1 MPVLDRK
8 HLCPGIGG
16 IPQQSFIL
24 GSSALRSSSLPFC
37 IFFFLRK
44 KVPLPYTVPSTD
56 KWYLFQIP
64 SLELSISFTAVIVL
78 SLNCD
83 YITKLA
89 RKFSR
94 LFHSHK
100 ILLLA
105 LLGPFT
111 DQNDTD
117 FPSLSYTSTI
127 KILNPFIHLKS
138 GRGTPVEIRT
148 KLPRRSHYRGYPSG
162 FMLALLAKSETISL
176 PWSNHHATKLI
187 IFLRWMSTFI
197 YDVRGWWL
205 VLFSFLFF

>member
-1 MPVLDRK
+1 MLSWIYVLRYFSK
-8 HLCPGIGG
+8 CQSWIEN

-24 GSSALRSSSLPFC
+24 GSSPLRSSSLPFC

-44 KVPLPYTVPSTD
+44 KVPLPYAVPSTD

-78 SLNCD
+78 SLNCE

-94 LFHSHK
+94 LFHRQK

-117 FPSLSYTSTI
+117 FPTLSCTSTI

-138 GRGTPVEIRT
+138 GRGTPFEIRT

-162 FMLALLAKSETISL
+162 SMLALLAKSETISL
-176 PWSNHHATKLI
+176 P
-187 IFLRWMSTFI
+187 
-197 YDVRGWWL
+197 
-205 VLFSFLFF
+205 

>member
-1 MPVLDRK
+1 MDIRTEVLFQMPVLDRK
-8 HLCPGIGG
+8 HPAAKFYSGKLSPEVQFLTFLYI
-16 IPQQSFIL
+16 
-24 GSSALRSSSLPFC
+24 
-37 IFFFLRK
+37 FFLRK
-44 KVPLPYTVPSTD
+44 KVPLPYAVPSTD

-78 SLNCD
+78 SLNCE

-117 FPSLSYTSTI
+117 FPTLSYTSTI

-138 GRGTPVEIRT
+138 GRGTPFEIRT

-162 FMLALLAKSETISL
+162 SMLALLAKSETISL
-176 PWSNHHATKLI
+176 P
-187 IFLRWMSTFI
+187 
-197 YDVRGWWL
+197 
-205 VLFSFLFF
+205 

>member
-1 MPVLDRK
+1 MLSWIYGLRYFSKCQSWIENISVPGLGEFRSKVLFWEALPWGPVPYL
-8 HLCPGIGG
+8 
-16 IPQQSFIL
+16 SVY
-24 GSSALRSSSLPFC
+24 
-37 IFFFLRK
+37 FFFK
-44 KVPLPYTVPSTD
+44 KKGTLPYTVPSTD

-78 SLNCD
+78 SLNCE
-83 YITKLA
+83 YITKLD

-117 FPSLSYTSTI
+117 FPTHSYTSTI
-127 KILNPFIHLKS
+127 KILNPFIQLKS
-138 GRGTPVEIRT
+138 GRDTPFEIRT
-148 KLPRRSHYRGYPSG
+148 KLPHRSHYKGYPSG

-176 PWSNHHATKLI
+176 PWSTQHATK
-187 IFLRWMSTFI
+187 
-197 YDVRGWWL
+197 
-205 VLFSFLFF
+205 

>member
-16 IPQQSFIL
+16 IPQQSFVL
-24 GSSALRSSSLPFC
+24 GSSALRSSSLPFW
-37 IFFFLRK
+37 IFFLRK
-44 KVPLPYTVPSTD
+44 KVPLPYPVPSTD

-78 SLNCD
+78 SLNCE

-94 LFHSHK
+94 LFHRHK

-117 FPSLSYTSTI
+117 FPTLSYTSTI

-138 GRGTPVEIRT
+138 GRGTPFEIWT
-148 KLPRRSHYRGYPSG
+148 KLPRRSHYRGYPSR
-162 FMLALLAKSETISL
+162 FMLALLAEWNNQSSL
-176 PWSNHHATKLI
+176 K
-187 IFLRWMSTFI
+187 
-197 YDVRGWWL
+197 
-205 VLFSFLFF
+205 